1 MTVDLGGHRQVSILS
16 HARRS
21 RITKHHE
28 HFQIIIELSDKK
40 NSCALLQ
47 ARRVWRDYCMDVQVG
62 RVSIQRQ
69 KHFVIMF
76 ICIGY
81 CNNKI
86 SHTSKDKKIVC
97 FQGLV
102 FLVDVSDRV
111 RLDEARGELAG
122 WF

>member
-1 MTVDLGGHRQVSILS
+1 MTVDLGGHRQVSIFS

-21 RITKHHE
+21 MITKHHE

-62 RVSIQRQ
+62 CVSIQRQ

-76 ICIGY
+76 VCIVII
-81 CNNKI
+81 K
-86 SHTSKDKKIVC
+86 
-97 FQGLV
+97 
-102 FLVDVSDRV
+102 
-111 RLDEARGELAG
+111 
-122 WF
+122 